1 VADPQPI
8 ESIDD
13 VRVREGPDKR
23 IDVLCVRIAGLPRD
37 SVVTS
42 LRDVTLASWRR
53 AVVLYRAVFVRVP
66 WNLGVV

>member
-1 VADPQPI
+1 MVDPQPI

-13 VRVREGPDKR
+13 VTVREGPDKR
-23 IDVLCVRIAGLPRD
+23 IDVLCVGIVGLPRD

-53 AVVLYRAVFVRVP
+53 AMVLHGAVFFRVP
-66 WNLGVV
+66 QNVGVP